1 MSNYVVTM
9 IATQFNLEIADTCIY
24 ILSRG
29 KWEMTQSTFW
39 VISSINFLCILGLT
53 FANILVTRQTTK
65 KINYLTR
72 MNNVELK
79 QHEKMIQ
86 QFSNFLAAI
95 DETRISLPVTVEEV
109 IMKDENQREN
119 LFSELRKYRSDAE
132 IAYYQLLL
140 VAEYSRTDFTLIE
153 AKIKDIFQQYRSMFD
168 GLFRGMIQSIQYGN
182 IKPEYRDS
190 FSNLLLEST
199 KYLAEHSR
207 IRESFADQK
216 DSLIESI
223 REYMN
228 EEIKQIRKDLDF
240 DR

>member
-1 MSNYVVTM
+1 M
-9 IATQFNLEIADTCIY
+9 I
-24 ILSRG
+24 
-29 KWEMTQSTFW
+29 QSTFW
-39 VISSINFLCILGLT
+39 IISSINFLCILGLT
-53 FANILVTRQTTK
+53 VANILVTRQTTK

-72 MNNVELK
+72 INNVELK

-86 QFSNFLAAI
+86 QFSEFLAAI

-109 IMKDENQREN
+109 IMKDENQREI
-119 LFSELRKYRSDAE
+119 LFSELRKCRSNAE
-132 IAYYQLLL
+132 VAYYQLLL

-153 AKIKDIFQQYRSMFD
+153 AKIKDIFQQYRLMYE
-168 GLFRGMIQSIQYGN
+168 GLLCGMIQSIQYKN

-223 REYMN
+223 RKYMS
-228 EEIKQIRKDLDF
+228 EEIKQIWKDLDF
-240 DR
+240 DLS